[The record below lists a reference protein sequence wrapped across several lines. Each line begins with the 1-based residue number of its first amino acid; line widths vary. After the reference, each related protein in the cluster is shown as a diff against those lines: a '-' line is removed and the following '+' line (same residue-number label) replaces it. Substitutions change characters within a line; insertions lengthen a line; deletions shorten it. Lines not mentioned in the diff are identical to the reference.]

1 MATAFA
7 ANIATRTKLRG
18 DRWLL
23 TGTITNDTGT
33 QAAGGVAFDPVAGLG
48 LTTLDRLLLGPSS
61 VILNRSFWIK
71 STGKIQQ
78 FIESTGTELD
88 VGAAAATASTYPFI
102 AIGHK
107 AE

>member
-1 MATAFA
+1 MTTAFTT
-7 ANIATRTKLRG
+7 NIATRTKLRG
-18 DRWLL
+18 DRWLI

-33 QAAGGVAFDPVAGLG
+33 QAAGGTAYDPVAQLQ
-48 LTTLDRLLLGPSS
+48 LTTLERLLLGASS
-61 VILNRSFWIK
+61 VILVRSFWVK

-88 VGAAAATASTYPFI
+88 VGAAAATASSFPFI